1 MTDAQ
6 ENKLSMG
13 LVVQRVVNDN
23 NSIWSGLPAF
33 VRAFSDFEGIITDI
47 HTNRVLQEKD
57 TKGVTL
63 DKQDAED
70 VLIEKTVEVSSGV
83 YAYAVEIND
92 NTLKENVNYSPS
104 FLSNVRDTI
113 LRDICQLIHDEANAV
128 ISNLADF
135 SILPAD
141 LTDLQNKIND
151 YNDAIPEPREAITD
165 RSLATSEL
173 KILFE
178 RFDIVL
184 NDRMDKLV
192 NMFKKDYPKF
202 HRQYDNA
209 RIIVDLGIRHREP
222 EKPKIPPVILIT
234 DQSTLKKVK
243 ISIKGVLGDEITIK
257 WGDDDIVDVV
267 FDESLQYFEHD
278 YVTEDNYTIT
288 ISGKTES
295 MIEFFVKKSNIINA
309 KFDNSFT
316 TLDTLDFN
324 DNGLTEIVIP
334 ETMVS
339 LRIVDL
345 AKNDI
350 DEPNV
355 NGVLIVID
363 LFGTSTTDGQIVL
376 NQGTNASPTGDGIV
390 AKDNLISRGW
400 TVIVN

>member
-47 HTNRVLQEKD
+47 NDNRVLQEKD

-92 NTLKENVNYSPS
+92 NTLKEMVNYSPS

-113 LRDICQLIHDEANAV
+113 LRDICQLIHDEANVV
-128 ISNLADF
+128 IGNLADY

-165 RSLATSEL
+165 RSTATKEL

-178 RFDIVL
+178 KFDVVL
-184 NDRMDKLV
+184 NDRMDKLM
-192 NMFKKDYPKF
+192 NMFKKDHPKF
-202 HRQYDNA
+202 HRQYNNA

-222 EKPKIPPVILIT
+222 EKPKVPPIILIT
-234 DQSTLKKVK
+234 DQSILKKVK
-243 ISIKGVLGDEITIK
+243 ISIKGAAGDEIKID
-257 WGDDDIVDVV
+257 WGDDDITDVI
-267 FDESLQYFEHD
+267 FDESLQDFEHD
-278 YVTEDNYTIT
+278 YATEGNYTVT

-295 MIEFFVKKSNIINA
+295 MTEFFVMKSNIINA
-309 KFDNSFT
+309 KFDDSLT
-316 TLDTLDFN
+316 TLDILNFN
-324 DNGLTEIVIP
+324 DNDLTEIVIP
-334 ETMVS
+334 ETMMS

-350 DEPNV
+350 DEPNI

-363 LFGTSTTDGQIVL
+363 LFGTSPTDGQISL
-376 NQGTNASPTGDGIV
+376 NLGTNASPTGDGIV
-390 AKDNLISRGW
+390 ARDSLVSRGW
-400 TVIVN
+400 VVNVN